1 MEERQVFSEN
11 CKKTYKRSKKKIRI
25 SLCIQNIQTYPSKEL
40 IKMICMTSIERNS
53 YIRSI

>member
-1 MEERQVFSEN
+1 MFSEN